1 MAESAPPTDERAT
14 RPDASFGRFVA
25 ICTVVTTLAGG
36 VVGYVQ
42 STASRSGNR
51 AGSDA
56 ERLSVRSNAE
66 RERNLQLAYAV
77 YDRFALWR
85 EQQAELANLT
95 QRRLG
100 LTSPPADPTLRAQ
113 EATIRT
119 VAADTRRSI
128 SALARD
134 HGLPDLTRAADF
146 APQGDPYFPSR
157 FLAAA
162 ERRGVRLAALRD
174 AAEEEESRWGADQAS
189 YLAVLTMFAVA
200 LYLFGF
206 SLTPHAELRGIFV
219 GAGLVLLVV
228 GTAWAAMS
236 YSTVPTRAPPA
247 AAAEFATGH
256 VAMRTAFQPADYRRA
271 AEHFTRAIELRP
283 SFARAYVER
292 SDAVFLAGS
301 PQRVGPASLTEP
313 EARERYVDDIVKA
326 RELGTYTPQ
335 LLSDL
340 AFAWFSQGVL
350 DRDNELVDRSVEAAR
365 EAVDAAV
372 ERKEDTDA
380 IPHFNLG
387 AALLAA
393 GRVDEAKL
401 AYRTAV
407 AKTSRDFIAR
417 QQTVAGA
424 LTDLDIVAQRGVRP
438 VASAARRLKAFV
450 MAETFKDDFA
460 EESRGK
466 PIEVTAKA
474 GPGGLQLRGR
484 GGPSSALCGRRV
496 VAVWYYTPRADL
508 GWFVP
513 PDAIT
518 SSFRQCIPGLR
529 GGAAES
535 YVGVSYP
542 ASCLPDGAYRL
553 ELYDGDAVVAERR
566 LSTRFRS
573 AGAFEARDLGIRLC
587 RPDRW
592 KVWRGA
598 QQSLS
603 TAVIAPDGSRGVFV
617 MRLTERVRRAAR
629 PRTLEAVLRRY
640 SRLVGDV
647 AGSEATGADRAFMDI
662 PRPTTRRYVARGKEV
677 LAGIGDDVDGS
688 TVVGLVFGPQRW
700 FATPAPGGLFEALA
714 LAYQPADG

>member
-174 AAEEEESRWGADQAS
+174 AAEEEESRWGADAAS

-326 RELGTYTPQ
+326 GELGTEQRPAAV
-335 LLSDL
+335 LP

-350 DRDNELVDRSVEAAR
+350 TGTTSSSTEAS
-365 EAVDAAV
+365 
-372 ERKEDTDA
+372 K
-380 IPHFNLG
+380 
-387 AALLAA
+387 
-393 GRVDEAKL
+393 
-401 AYRTAV
+401 
-407 AKTSRDFIAR
+407 
-417 QQTVAGA
+417 
-424 LTDLDIVAQRGVRP
+424 RP
-438 VASAARRLKAFV
+438 ARRS
-450 MAETFKDDFA
+450 M
-460 EESRGK
+460 
-466 PIEVTAKA
+466 P
-474 GPGGLQLRGR
+474 
-484 GGPSSALCGRRV
+484 PSSARRTPTRSPTSTSAPPSWRPGASTRPSWPIALRWPRRRV
-496 VAVWYYTPRADL
+496 
-508 GWFVP
+508 
-513 PDAIT
+513 T
-518 SSFRQCIPGLR
+518 SSR
-529 GGAAES
+529 
-535 YVGVSYP
+535 
-542 ASCLPDGAYRL
+542 AS
-553 ELYDGDAVVAERR
+553 R
-566 LSTRFRS
+566 LSPARS
-573 AGAFEARDLGIRLC
+573 PTSTSSPSAACAR
-587 RPDRW
+587 W
-592 KVWRGA
+592 H
-598 QQSLS
+598 Q
-603 TAVIAPDGSRGVFV
+603 
-617 MRLTERVRRAAR
+617 RRAA
-629 PRTLEAVLRRY
+629 
-640 SRLVGDV
+640 
-647 AGSEATGADRAFMDI
+647 
-662 PRPTTRRYVARGKEV
+662 
-677 LAGIGDDVDGS
+677 
-688 TVVGLVFGPQRW
+688 
-700 FATPAPGGLFEALA
+700 
-714 LAYQPADG
+714 